1 MRRKRGAGEGE
12 RQKGEGEAPREAKG
26 YAGSDFHSQSLLPL
40 RSTES
45 DLRCLAC

>member
-26 YAGSDFHSQSLLPL
+26 YAGSDFHSQSHFHYGVQ
-40 RSTES
+40 RAT
-45 DLRCLAC
+45 